1 MLELVQLSDVVF
13 GVQTVDFVHASQHEN
28 FQVDKF
34 KDSSAFKADFPRAE
48 NFHFFHGTHTVFSE
62 VVRDTVN
69 EFFTVPDAKGF
80 QSVLCVFY
88 NFTDRL
94 GVEFKL
100 EEAER
105 SQTLDFSEGFPG

>member
-1 MLELVQLSDVVF
+1 MLELVKPSDVVF
-13 GVQTVDFVHASQHEN
+13 GVQTVDFVHASQHED
-28 FQVDKF
+28 FQVDKL

-48 NFHFFHGTHTVFSE
+48 NFHFFHGTYAVFSE

-69 EFFTVPDAKGF
+69 EFFAVPYAKGF

-88 NFTDRL
+88 HFTDRL

-100 EEAER
+100 EEAEG
-105 SQTLDFSEGFPG
+105 SQTLDFGERFPG